1 MNEVSL
7 LEQKLIKG
15 FAVDINVSAGPFQL
29 IGYPHGVEPVEKCVA
44 LLGFSDGDVVVRAAA
59 YDTYLR
65 NRTVADNEKTW
76 TLGDVMEFFVQPAGR
91 DDYFEFHLTP
101 EKKRL
106 QLHLQD
112 YRTHGLQP
120 FEEKVCDAGLR
131 VWVHVDDGCV
141 WLSEMRVSFEALG
154 LKPGQGVRFAV
165 CRYNYGEV
173 GGAEMSSS
181 FHARRGFGFHNPPA
195 WTEIGQWPVVVGHGS
210 DKRVSCKTPRNPR
223 NRRLPPPWRVAP
235 FLGFRGFCRPE
246 G

>member
-91 DDYFEFHLTP
+91 DD
-101 EKKRL
+101 
-106 QLHLQD
+106 
-112 YRTHGLQP
+112 
-120 FEEKVCDAGLR
+120 
-131 VWVHVDDGCV
+131 
-141 WLSEMRVSFEALG
+141 
-154 LKPGQGVRFAV
+154 
-165 CRYNYGEV
+165 
-173 GGAEMSSS
+173 
-181 FHARRGFGFHNPPA
+181 
-195 WTEIGQWPVVVGHGS
+195 
-210 DKRVSCKTPRNPR
+210 
-223 NRRLPPPWRVAP
+223 
-235 FLGFRGFCRPE
+235 
-246 G
+246 

>member
-7 LEQKLIKG
+7 LEQRLIKG
-15 FAVDINVSAGPFQL
+15 FAVDIKVSAGPFQL

-44 LLGFSDGDVVVRAAA
+44 LLGVADGDVVVRAAA

-65 NRTVADNEKTW
+65 NRTVTDNEKTW

-112 YRTHGLQP
+112 YRTQGLHP
-120 FEEKVCDAGLR
+120 FEEKLCDAGLR

-195 WTEIGQWPVVVGHGS
+195 WTEAGQWPVVVGHGS
-210 DKRVSCKTPRNPR
+210 DKK
-223 NRRLPPPWRVAP
+223 
-235 FLGFRGFCRPE
+235 
-246 G
+246 